1 MKMNLTTVC
10 NQVKQMFTKNPRTN
24 RDKPADLAGS
34 LLSLTIFLCVVLVGC
49 KSNRTSADS
58 PQGLAPEP
66 EQLYSAGHTGD
77 LGAQSYTANASIAE
91 LSDIVSSAASP
102 ASARAAARTRQVGD
116 DSAVAPS
123 AIGGGSDSAEAP
135 RVAAEVAA
143 GSQTGSS
150 TDEPVSG
157 EMPVNAPALNEPG
170 MADELISLN
179 FDKVDIHAVLK
190 TIGDITGIN
199 FVVDKSVTGPITV
212 MSPTKIRLGDL
223 YATLESILDV
233 QGYAAVPAGDLVK
246 IVPKTDAAKR
256 SLQVRIGS
264 DPEQI
269 PLVDSIVTQIMP
281 LKYADAEEVGRIIQP
296 FLAADS
302 QMSTYARTNSIVVT
316 DTSSNIHHLARIIEK
331 LDVAGSKEDA
341 SVFALRFASAQVLSE
356 QIERIMAGESALSA
370 SPARNR
376 TDAQSQ
382 AGLKILPDERTNSLI
397 VVADAHDTQTVRE
410 LVERLD
416 VERSIGSNNVHV
428 VYLQNAEAK
437 GTAESLTAA
446 LANLKVSGAIE
457 AAQGVQV
464 TADQSTNALV
474 VAASPQDFEVVSQ
487 IIEKL
492 DIVREQVLVEM
503 LIVEVTE
510 DSVKEIGVDWA
521 TLDSSVEGSARGFAA
536 TNFGPRVDFAS
547 GTLEGLAVGMWRGTG
562 DNVRIGT
569 ILTALK
575 KMTGVN
581 ILSTPHILTSNH
593 NQAKIVVGENIPY
606 VVESRITETSDFLT
620 PTVIDTYDYKD
631 VGITLDITPHISQGG
646 LVRLEVNTTFTK
658 LIEGTTGASTT
669 TPTTAKRE
677 AQTVVSMESGSTVV
691 IGGLIRDDKTIVEKK
706 IPMLGDIPVLGNL
719 FKYRKDSLQKT
730 NLLLFIT
737 PYRLGNQKDLDDI
750 TEKKKAETEPA
761 VEDFKQR
768 NEQK

>member
-1 MKMNLTTVC
+1 M
-10 NQVKQMFTKNPRTN
+10 
-24 RDKPADLAGS
+24 
-34 LLSLTIFLCVVLVGC
+34 
-49 KSNRTSADS
+49 
-58 PQGLAPEP
+58 
-66 EQLYSAGHTGD
+66 YSAGGAGD
-77 LGAQSYTANASIAE
+77 VSAQLYTANASIAGV
-91 LSDIVSSAASP
+91 SDRVSSTASP
-102 ASARAAARTRQVGD
+102 VSARAVARPRQTGY
-116 DSAVAPS
+116 DSAVAPPV
-123 AIGGGSDSAEAP
+123 IGGGLGSAGAP
-135 RVAAEVAA
+135 RVIAEVAA
-143 GSQTGSS
+143 VSETSS
-150 TDEPVSG
+150 RTAEPVSG

-223 YATLESILDV
+223 YGTLESILDV

-246 IVPKTDAAKR
+246 IVPKTEAAKR

-269 PLVDSIVTQIMP
+269 PLVDSVVTQIMP
-281 LKYADAEEVGRIIQP
+281 LKYANAEEVGRIIQP
-296 FLAADS
+296 FLAGDS

-331 LDVAGSKEDA
+331 LDVAGLKEDA
-341 SVFALRFASAQVLSE
+341 SVFPLRFASAQVLSE
-356 QIERIMAGESALSA
+356 QIDRIMAGESALSA
-370 SPARNR
+370 SSGRNR
-376 TDAQSQ
+376 TDVQSQ
-382 AGLKILPDERTNSLI
+382 AGLRILPDERTNSLI
-397 VVADAHDTQTVRE
+397 VVANAHDTQAIRE

-428 VYLQNAEAK
+428 VYLQNAQAK
-437 GTAESLTAA
+437 ETAQSLTAA

-457 AAQGVQV
+457 AAQPVQV
-464 TADQSTNALV
+464 TADESTNALV
-474 VAASPQDFEVVSQ
+474 VAASPQDFEVISQ

-521 TLDSSVEGSARGFAA
+521 TLDQSVDGSARGFAL
-536 TNFGPRVDFAS
+536 TNFGPRSDVAS
-547 GTLEGLAVGMWRGTG
+547 GTLEGLAVGLYKGAGT
-562 DNVRIGT
+562 NRSIGT
-569 ILTALK
+569 VIYALN

-606 VVESRITETSDFLT
+606 IVESRITETSDFAT
-620 PTVIDTYDYKD
+620 PTVIDTFDYKD

-658 LIEGTTGASTT
+658 LIEGTTGSSAN

-677 AQTVVSMESGSTVV
+677 AQTVVSIESGSTVV
-691 IGGLIRDDKTIVEKK
+691 IGGLIRDDKTIVQKK
-706 IPMLGDIPVLGNL
+706 VPLLGDIPVLGNL

-737 PYRLGNQKDLDDI
+737 PYALGSQTDLNDI
-750 TEKKKAETEPA
+750 TQKKRDETEPA
-761 VEDFKQR
+761 IEDFKRR
-768 NEQK
+768 NEKK

>member
-1 MKMNLTTVC
+1 MNLTTLH
-10 NQVKQMFTKNPRTN
+10 NQGKVKQMSTKNPKTNQYRT
-24 RDKPADLAGS
+24 ADHVKN
-34 LLSLTIFLCVVLVGC
+34 LLCLSILLCVLSAGC

-58 PQGLAPEP
+58 PQTVPQGPQ
-66 EQLYSAGHTGD
+66 QLHSPGPAED
-77 LGAQSYTANASIAE
+77 LSERLYTANASLAGGNDRI
-91 LSDIVSSAASP
+91 SSSA
-102 ASARAAARTRQVGD
+102 SAVSTPVQVRPRQTQYRA
-116 DSAVAPS
+116 AVAPS
-123 AIGGGSDSAEAP
+123 AIGGNLPSVEIRSAI
-135 RVAAEVAA
+135 AEVSA
-143 GSQTGSS
+143 GLEASS
-150 TDEPVSG
+150 SAGETVSG
-157 EMPVNAPALNEPG
+157 EMTVNAPALNEPG

-199 FVVDKSVTGPITV
+199 FIVDKGVTGPITV

-246 IVPKTDAAKR
+246 IVPKAEAAKR

-264 DPEQI
+264 EPEQI
-269 PLVDSIVTQIMP
+269 PQVDSVVTQIMP
-281 LKYADAEEVGRIIQP
+281 LKYADAEEVSRIIQP
-296 FLAADS
+296 FLAGDS
-302 QMSTYARTNSIVVT
+302 QMSTYARTNSIVVI
-316 DTSSNIHHLARIIEK
+316 DTSSNIHHLARIIQK

-341 SVFALRFASAQVLSE
+341 SVFPLKFASAQVLSE
-356 QIERIMAGESALSA
+356 QIDRIMTKKAAIS
-370 SPARNR
+370 
-376 TDAQSQ
+376 SQ
-382 AGLKILPDERTNSLI
+382 AGRSRTATQSESGLRIMPDERTNALI
-397 VVADAHDTQTVRE
+397 VVANPQDTQTIGE
-410 LVERLD
+410 LVEKLD
-416 VERSIGSNNVHV
+416 VERSIGSSNVHV

-437 GTAESLTAA
+437 GTAQSLTTA
-446 LANLKVSGAIE
+446 LGNLKVSGAIE
-457 AAQGVQV
+457 AAQPVQV
-464 TADQSTNALV
+464 TADESTNALV
-474 VAASPQDFEVVSQ
+474 IAATPQDFEVISQ

-510 DSVKEIGVDWA
+510 DSVKEVGVDWA
-521 TLDSSVEGSARGFAA
+521 TLDPSVDGSARGFGA

-547 GTLEGLAVGMWRGTG
+547 GTLEGLAVGLWRGTG
-562 DNVRIGT
+562 DNLRIGT

-631 VGITLDITPHISQGG
+631 VGITLEITPHISTGG
-646 LVRLEVNTTFTK
+646 LVRLEVSTEFTK
-658 LIEGTTGASTT
+658 LIEGTTGASAN

-677 AQTVVSMESGSTVV
+677 AQTMVSMESGSTVV
-691 IGGLIRDDKTIVEKK
+691 IGGLIRDDKTIIEKK
-706 IPMLGDIPVLGNL
+706 VPLLGDIPVLGNL

-737 PYRLGNQKDLDDI
+737 PYRLGNQQDLDDI
-750 TEKKKAETEPA
+750 TQKKKAETEPA
-761 VEDFKQR
+761 IEDFKQR
-768 NEQK
+768 NEKK

>member
-1 MKMNLTTVC
+1 M
-10 NQVKQMFTKNPRTN
+10 
-24 RDKPADLAGS
+24 
-34 LLSLTIFLCVVLVGC
+34 
-49 KSNRTSADS
+49 
-58 PQGLAPEP
+58 
-66 EQLYSAGHTGD
+66 YSAGGAGD
-77 LGAQSYTANASIAE
+77 VSAQLYTANASIAGV
-91 LSDIVSSAASP
+91 SDRVSSTASP
-102 ASARAAARTRQVGD
+102 VSARAVARPRQTGY
-116 DSAVAPS
+116 DSAVAPPV
-123 AIGGGSDSAEAP
+123 IGGGLGSAGAP
-135 RVAAEVAA
+135 RVIAEVAA
-143 GSQTGSS
+143 VSETSS
-150 TDEPVSG
+150 RTAEPVSG

-223 YATLESILDV
+223 YGTLESILDV

-246 IVPKTDAAKR
+246 IVPKTEAAKR

-269 PLVDSIVTQIMP
+269 PLVDSVVTQIMP
-281 LKYADAEEVGRIIQP
+281 LKYANAEEVGRIIQP
-296 FLAADS
+296 FLAGDS

-331 LDVAGSKEDA
+331 LDVAGLKEDA
-341 SVFALRFASAQVLSE
+341 SVFPLRFASAQVLSE
-356 QIERIMAGESALSA
+356 QIDRIMAGESALSA
-370 SPARNR
+370 SSGRNR
-376 TDAQSQ
+376 TDVQSQ
-382 AGLKILPDERTNSLI
+382 AGLRILPDERTNSLI
-397 VVADAHDTQTVRE
+397 VVANAHDTQAIRE
-410 LVERLD
+410 LVEKLD

-428 VYLQNAEAK
+428 VYLQNAQAK
-437 GTAESLTAA
+437 ETAQSLTAA

-457 AAQGVQV
+457 AAQPVQV
-464 TADQSTNALV
+464 TADESTNALV
-474 VAASPQDFEVVSQ
+474 VAASPQDFEVISQ

-521 TLDSSVEGSARGFAA
+521 TLDQSVDGSARGFAL
-536 TNFGPRVDFAS
+536 TNFGPRSDVAS
-547 GTLEGLAVGMWRGTG
+547 GTLEGLAVGLYKGAG
-562 DNVRIGT
+562 DNRSIGT
-569 ILTALK
+569 VIYALN

-606 VVESRITETSDFLT
+606 IVESRITETSDFAT
-620 PTVIDTYDYKD
+620 PTVIDTFDYKD

-658 LIEGTTGASTT
+658 LIEGTTGSSAN

-677 AQTVVSMESGSTVV
+677 AQTVVSIESGSTVV
-691 IGGLIRDDKTIVEKK
+691 IGGLIRDDKTIVQKK
-706 IPMLGDIPVLGNL
+706 VPLLGDIPVLGNL

-737 PYRLGNQKDLDDI
+737 PYALGSQTDLNDI
-750 TEKKKAETEPA
+750 TQKKRDETEPA
-761 VEDFKQR
+761 IEDFKRR
-768 NEQK
+768 NEKK